1 MTRQPTPKQCVM
13 LAQIKAFPG
22 ITTAELHR
30 RVGRCY
36 AHGSHR
42 FTYETVGRML
52 RAGMLRSGSPAAGL
66 RGGGLYVQE
75 DK

>member
-1 MTRQPTPKQCVM
+1 MTRQPTPKQAHF
-13 LAQIKAFPG
+13 LAEVAQTPG

-30 RVGRCY
+30 RVGHYY
-36 AHGSHR
+36 AHGSHK

-52 RAGMLRSGSPAAGL
+52 RSGMLRSGSPAAGL